1 MWIDALF
8 LAFEYLIKVLPP
20 IVIGTL
26 AMAILVEMGWV
37 NKFGFLASPLMH
49 FGHLRQEIGLSFLTS
64 FGSSAAGN
72 SMIAKLHYDEH
83 IDRKETIIATMV
95 NSFPSSIVLSR
106 DLLPIIVALLG
117 TTGLI
122 YLGIVVLIGFV
133 KTLIA
138 LVAARLLLTP
148 RTSGTLNTDIEKKTL
163 REASLTAL
171 RRSKRTVMRMTLT
184 TTVVS
189 IAIFQLMETGIFD
202 LIADIMKSSFLV
214 NYVPP
219 EGLPIIAGWF
229 ASNIAAYTIAGNLL
243 STQMLSTK
251 DIILALLVGRVLAS
265 VPRIKSMLPYYTGIF
280 RPELGMKI
288 MTVSLIM
295 QNGIMLV
302 IIGIILFFW

>member
-1 MWIDALF
+1 MWIDALI
-8 LAFEYLIKVLPP
+8 LAFEYLTRVLPP

-49 FGHLRQEIGLSFLTS
+49 FGHLRQEIGLSFITS
-64 FGSSAAGN
+64 FGSSTAGN

-148 RTSGTLNTDIEKKTL
+148 RTSGTLHANIEKKTL

-171 RRSKRTVMRMTLT
+171 KRSKRTVIRMALT

-202 LIADIMKSSFLV
+202 LIANIMKSSFLV

-219 EGLPIIAGWF
+219 EGMPIIAGWF

-243 STQMLSTK
+243 SAQILNTR

-280 RPELGMKI
+280 RPELGLKI

-295 QNGIMLV
+295 QNGIMLA

>member
-1 MWIDALF
+1 
-8 LAFEYLIKVLPP
+8 
-20 IVIGTL
+20 
-26 AMAILVEMGWV
+26 
-37 NKFGFLASPLMH
+37 
-49 FGHLRQEIGLSFLTS
+49 
-64 FGSSAAGN
+64 
-72 SMIAKLHYDEH
+72 MIAKLHYDKH

-106 DLLPIIVALLG
+106 DLLPIVVALLG

-122 YLGIVVLIGFV
+122 YLGIVVFIGLV

-171 RRSKRTVMRMTLT
+171 RRSKRTVMRMALT

-243 STQMLSTK
+243 SAQMLSTR

-280 RPELGMKI
+280 RPKLGLKI

-295 QNGIMLV
+295 QNGIMLA

>member
-1 MWIDALF
+1 
-8 LAFEYLIKVLPP
+8 
-20 IVIGTL
+20 
-26 AMAILVEMGWV
+26 MAILVEMGWV

-171 RRSKRTVMRMTLT
+171 RRSKRTVMRMALT

-243 STQMLSTK
+243 SAQMLSTR

-280 RPELGMKI
+280 RPELGLKI

-295 QNGIMLV
+295 QNGIMLA

>member
-171 RRSKRTVMRMTLT
+171 RRSKRTVMRMALT

-202 LIADIMKSSFLV
+202 LITDIMKSSFLV

-229 ASNIAAYTIAGNLL
+229 ASNMAAYTIAGNLL
-243 STQMLSTK
+243 SAQMLSTR

-280 RPELGMKI
+280 RPELGLKI

-295 QNGIMLV
+295 QNGIMLA

>member
-1 MWIDALF
+1 MWIDALI

-37 NKFGFLASPLMH
+37 NKFGCLASPLMH
-49 FGHLRQEIGLSFLTS
+49 FGHLRQEIGVSFLTS

-138 LVAARLLLTP
+138 LVAARLLLKP

-171 RRSKRTVMRMTLT
+171 RRSKRTVMRMALT

-214 NYVPP
+214 NYVPS

-229 ASNIAAYTIAGNLL
+229 ASNIRSPEISSLP
-243 STQMLSTK
+243 K
-251 DIILALLVGRVLAS
+251 CLAQ
-265 VPRIKSMLPYYTGIF
+265 GISF
-280 RPELGMKI
+280 SP
-288 MTVSLIM
+288 
-295 QNGIMLV
+295 
-302 IIGIILFFW
+302 FWWGECWQVFQE

>member
-171 RRSKRTVMRMTLT
+171 RRSKRTVMRMALT

-243 STQMLSTK
+243 SAQMLSTR

-280 RPELGMKI
+280 RPELGLKI

-295 QNGIMLV
+295 QNGIMLA

>member
-8 LAFEYLIKVLPP
+8 LAFEYLIRVLPP

-106 DLLPIIVALLG
+106 DLLPIMVALLG

-171 RRSKRTVMRMTLT
+171 RRSKRTVMRMALT

-243 STQMLSTK
+243 SAQMLSTR

-280 RPELGMKI
+280 RPELGLKI

-295 QNGIMLV
+295 QNGIMLA
-302 IIGIILFFW
+302 IIGIILFFF

>member
-1 MWIDALF
+1 MWIDGLYF
-8 LAFEYLIKVLPP
+8 AFEYLIKVLPP
-20 IVIGTL
+20 IVIGTIV
-26 AMAILVEMGWV
+26 MAILVEMGWV

-49 FGHLRQEIGLSFLTS
+49 FGHLRKEIGISFLTS

-72 SMIAKLHYDEH
+72 SMIAKLHYDEQ
-83 IDRKETIIATMV
+83 IDKKETIIATMV

-106 DLLPIIVALLG
+106 DLLPVVVTLLG

-122 YLGIVVLIGFV
+122 YLGIVVLIGFI

-138 LVAARLLLTP
+138 LLAARLLLTP
-148 RTSGTLNTDIEKKTL
+148 KDSGELHANIKKKPL
-163 REASLTAL
+163 KEATAL
-171 RRSKRTVMRMTLT
+171 AMKRSKKPVTRIIVT
-184 TTVVS
+184 TTLIS

-202 LIADIMKSSFLV
+202 IIADIMKNSFLV

-219 EGLPIIAGWF
+219 QGLPIIAGWF

-243 STQMLSTK
+243 SAGMLSTR

-265 VPRIKSMLPYYTGIF
+265 IPRIKSMLPYYAGIF
-280 RPELGMKI
+280 KPELGIKI

-295 QNGIMLV
+295 QNGIMLAIV
-302 IIGIILFFW
+302 GIILIFW

>member
-1 MWIDALF
+1 MWIDALI
-8 LAFEYLIKVLPP
+8 LAFEYLIRVLPP

-64 FGSSAAGN
+64 FGSSTAGN

-148 RTSGTLNTDIEKKTL
+148 KTSGTLHANIEKKTY

-171 RRSKRTVMRMTLT
+171 KRSKRTVIRMALT

-243 STQMLSTK
+243 SAQILTTR

-280 RPELGMKI
+280 RPELGLKI

-295 QNGIMLV
+295 QNGIMLA